1 MARFSL
7 NFTNN
12 KQNILDT
19 KSIIPD
25 TFDKNKNFY
34 ICSSGGCGSTV
45 IFHYLSNFGNVY
57 HIHDRFPPNKLTY
70 IGKQNTNEE
79 VYSEWFNSIEIPEDK
94 LQNYKV
100 IFIYRNPINV
110 IFSRYAQK
118 YGPNVQHLQHI
129 KCDNNGD
136 INIYDVLKSGRDLYK
151 MEEFFDNYT
160 MNKER
165 NYDIYC
171 IKYELFW
178 NNISLFNKI
187 MEIPDITE
195 LYPIKQ
201 ETSKR
206 LQFIVKLNIIYYSL
220 INKMNKMRFIEINKH
235 IDKKDEEIKI
245 NNKIKEL

>member
-1 MARFSL
+1 MSRFSL
-7 NFTNN
+7 NFTTN
-12 KQNILDT
+12 KQNILTT
-19 KSIIPD
+19 KISTPN

-45 IFHYLSNFGNVY
+45 IFNYLSQFGNAH

-70 IGKQNTNEE
+70 IGKQNTDED
-79 VYSEWFNSIEIPEDK
+79 VYNEWFNSIEIPEDK

-100 IFIYRNPINV
+100 IFIYRHPIPV
-110 IFSRYAQK
+110 IFSRYTQK
-118 YGPNVQHLQHI
+118 YGPNITHLHHI
-129 KCDNNGD
+129 KCDNNGN
-136 INIYDVLKSGRDLYK
+136 INIYDVLNSGRDLYK

-160 MNKER
+160 SKKER

-187 MEIPDITE
+187 MEIQDIKE

-201 ETSKR
+201 ENPKK
-206 LQFIVKLNIIYYSL
+206 LQFIQKLNIIYYSL
-220 INKMNKMRFIEINKH
+220 IRKMNKMGFIEFNKKLDVKTAV
-235 IDKKDEEIKI
+235 IEDKKIDV
-245 NNKIKEL
+245 NN

>member
-1 MARFSL
+1 MSRFSL

-12 KQNILDT
+12 KQNILGT
-19 KSIIPD
+19 KIVTPN

-45 IFHYLSNFGNVY
+45 IFHYLSQFGNAY

-70 IGKQNTNEE
+70 IGKQNTNED
-79 VYSEWFNSIEIPEDK
+79 VYNEWFNSVEIPEDK

-100 IFIYRNPINV
+100 IFIYRNPISV
-110 IFSRYAQK
+110 IFSRYTQK
-118 YGPNVQHLQHI
+118 YGPNVTHLQHI
-129 KCDNNGD
+129 KCDNNGN
-136 INIYDVLKSGRDLYK
+136 INIYDVLNSGRDLYK

-160 MNKER
+160 INKER

-187 MEIPDITE
+187 MEIPDIKE

-201 ETSKR
+201 ENPKKI
-206 LQFIVKLNIIYYSL
+206 QFIQKLNIIYYSL
-220 INKMNKMRFIEINKH
+220 IHKMNKMRFIEI
-235 IDKKDEEIKI
+235 IPTEKKNET
-245 NNKIKEL
+245 NCL